1 MGRIYLTIVNVN
13 NNNIYLFN
21 KNCVDMMLAK
31 LKFSFVV
38 ALLFLISIHSF
49 FLPSSRSIISRQN
62 VRMMADV
69 EVVFP
74 NNKKAKVAVGSALK
88 DAAKKAGRIL
98 NV

>member
-1 MGRIYLTIVNVN
+1 
-13 NNNIYLFN
+13 
-21 KNCVDMMLAK
+21 MLAK

>member
-1 MGRIYLTIVNVN
+1 MQYGMHIFNNSSVNSSQ
-13 NNNIYLFN
+13 IGD
-21 KNCVDMMLAK
+21 VDMMLAK

-49 FLPSSRSIISRQN
+49 FLPSSRSIRQN